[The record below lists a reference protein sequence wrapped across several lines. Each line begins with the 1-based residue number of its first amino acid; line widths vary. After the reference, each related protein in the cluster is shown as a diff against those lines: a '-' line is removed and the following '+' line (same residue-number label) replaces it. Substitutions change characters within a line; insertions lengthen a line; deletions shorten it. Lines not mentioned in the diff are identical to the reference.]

1 MIILII
7 VQERSRTIDIG
18 PIKDE
23 QNRLERPREMAVGV
37 RHCRHIPHTFV
48 TIPVKCDGNDAL
60 QQPFPLAARADF
72 AHL

>member
-23 QNRLERPREMAVGV
+23 QNRLVRPREMAVGV
-37 RHCRHIPHTFV
+37 RRH
-48 TIPVKCDGNDAL
+48 
-60 QQPFPLAARADF
+60 RADNNGSTSLH
-72 AHL
+72 ADLRILTI

>member
-37 RHCRHIPHTFV
+37 RHCRHILQGFV
-48 TIPVKCDGNDAL
+48 TNVCEM
-60 QQPFPLAARADF
+60 
-72 AHL
+72 